1 MGGMQGKH
9 LKKNLYNSFYF
20 IKKVQ
25 KGAQSSYMG
34 WQKEDPK
41 EIKLTCAKEK
51 LKPMR
56 SRLKVI
62 SSPCKKI
69 LKRGGKRTKIWN

>member
-9 LKKNLYNSFYF
+9 LNFFFYIIVFFFF

-41 EIKLTCAKEK
+41 EIKLTCTKEK

-56 SRLKVI
+56 S
-62 SSPCKKI
+62 S
-69 LKRGGKRTKIWN
+69 

>member
-9 LKKNLYNSFYF
+9 LNFFFLYNSFFFFF

-41 EIKLTCAKEK
+41 EIKLTCTKE
-51 LKPMR
+51 
-56 SRLKVI
+56 
-62 SSPCKKI
+62 
-69 LKRGGKRTKIWN
+69 N